1 VKLRRFFAAAFV
13 VLVCAGVVS
22 ACDTSPTAAT
32 VNGSRIKQTALYQLI
47 DNARHSS
54 AYVALL
60 QTTASHVGTG
70 EPLQLAGEGTNTYSK
85 QLTATALTNLIT
97 ARVINQEVVRRNEQP
112 GPAMLQSARSTAEA
126 LFSPDGFAGM
136 PVNFRNDLV
145 TQLAELAVLEPPLT
159 NTSQL
164 LQTYQSYMASFYQQV
179 CVQQFSVI
187 VPSSTGGVDQTAS
200 YNDALAVTARFNSTG
215 HPPAGSPSQ
224 PGVSGGTT
232 NCYSQEQ
239 LQASDPGLRRTV
251 MSLAPAHASSPQPAT
266 SGYNVV
272 AVLSRTNVPFDQ
284 NTQKAITAAILWIYP
299 AQDSAT
305 NALLRHAD
313 VKVDPEYG
321 KWSPDGNPPAVTPP
335 TPPPH
340 APGTPASTVPSFGS
354 TGAP

>member
-1 VKLRRFFAAAFV
+1 VKPRRFFAAAFA
-13 VLVCAGVVS
+13 VLVCALVVS
-22 ACDTSPTAAT
+22 ACDASPTAAT
-32 VNGSRIKQTALYQLI
+32 VNGSRIRQTALYQLI
-47 DNARHSS
+47 DNAKHSS

-60 QTTASHVGTG
+60 QTAASHVGNG
-70 EPLQLAGEGTNTYSK
+70 QPLQLAGEGSGTYSK

-97 ARVINQEVVRRNEQP
+97 ARAVNQEVVHRNQQP

-126 LFSPDGFAGM
+126 LFSPDGFAAM
-136 PVNFRNDLV
+136 PVPFRNDLV
-145 TQLAELAVLEPPLT
+145 TQLAERAVLEPPLA
-159 NTSQL
+159 NTAQL
-164 LQTYQSYMASFYQQV
+164 GQTYQNYMSSYYQQV
-179 CVQQFSVI
+179 CVQQISVI
-187 VPSSTGGVDQTAS
+187 VPSNTGGVDQAAS
-200 YNDALAVTARFNSTG
+200 YNTAAAITAQFNATG
-215 HPPAGSPSQ
+215 HAPGSPSP

-239 LQASDPGLRRTV
+239 LQASGPALRRTV
-251 MSLAPAHASSPQPAT
+251 MSLAPGHASTPQPAAA
-266 SGYNVV
+266 GYNVV